1 MSRGMSKTR
10 RWNLAILAAV
20 LALITAACG
29 SSNPLGGGEVSG
41 DLKSV
46 VVGSADFPESKII
59 AEIYAQALEAN
70 GFTVG
75 RQFGIGSRETYI
87 PAVRDHSI
95 DLIPEYTGNL
105 LQYFDKNT
113 KVTTPDDVLLALFR
127 TLPGDLSILNPS
139 PAEDK
144 DTVAVSEATAKKWN
158 LKSIADLA
166 AHSPEVKFGAPSE
179 FLNRTEGLPGLKA
192 KYGLDVPPN
201 NFVAISDGGG
211 PATVRAL
218 VDGTVTAAD
227 IFSTSPAIKEN
238 NLVVLEDPK
247 NNFLAAN
254 VVPLVSSQKKSDEL
268 KTVLDAVSAKLTTED
283 LIELNTATEGN
294 AGIDPDEAARK
305 WVQDNGFDKPITGMS
320 ACGRSLD
327 HFRRCHQAVS
337 RRHGRR
343 RRPDPRSSRRHAC
356 RLRRAVRLRQ
366 DDIDADDQ
374 PDDRP
379 DLGHADGQRRRRH
392 QGGSRQ
398 AAAGHRLRHPERRA
412 DAAPTRRRQRGH
424 RAGAQGRI
432 APGSPQGGARR
443 AGAGRAGSRNS
454 PTAIRLN
461 CRVVSSSASASRA
474 HWPPTRR
481 SC

>member
-1 MSRGMSKTR
+1 M
-10 RWNLAILAAV
+10 

-41 DLKSV
+41 DLKSI

-70 GFTVG
+70 GFTVSS
-75 RQFGIGSRETYI
+75 QFGIGSRETYI

-113 KVTTPDDVLLALFR
+113 TVTTPGRRAAGVVPGACPATCRSSPRRRQR
-127 TLPGDLSILNPS
+127 TRTPWRSARPPRRNGISRR
-139 PAEDK
+139 
-144 DTVAVSEATAKKWN
+144 
-158 LKSIADLA
+158 IADLA
-166 AHSPEVKFGAPSE
+166 THSAEVKFGAPSE

-192 KYGLDVPPN
+192 KYGLDVAPA

-227 IFSTSPAIKEN
+227 IFSTSPAIRQN

-283 LIELNTATEGN
+283 LIELNTATSGN
-294 AGIDPDEAARK
+294 AGRRPRR
-305 WVQDNGFDKPITGMS
+305 G
-320 ACGRSLD
+320 GREVGTRTTVSTSP
-327 HFRRCHQAVS
+327 S
-337 RRHGRR
+337 RR
-343 RRPDPRSSRRHAC
+343 
-356 RLRRAVRLRQ
+356 
-366 DDIDADDQ
+366 
-374 PDDRP
+374 
-379 DLGHADGQRRRRH
+379 
-392 QGGSRQ
+392 
-398 AAAGHRLRHPERRA
+398 
-412 DAAPTRRRQRGH
+412 
-424 RAGAQGRI
+424 
-432 APGSPQGGARR
+432 
-443 AGAGRAGSRNS
+443 
-454 PTAIRLN
+454 
-461 CRVVSSSASASRA
+461 
-474 HWPPTRR
+474 
-481 SC
+481 